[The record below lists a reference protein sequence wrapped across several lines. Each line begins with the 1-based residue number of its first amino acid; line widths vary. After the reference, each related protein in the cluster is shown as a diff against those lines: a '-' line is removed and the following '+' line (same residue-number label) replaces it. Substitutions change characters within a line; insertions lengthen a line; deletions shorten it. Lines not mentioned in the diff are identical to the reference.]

1 MNLPSQLTHIDLFA
15 GCGGISLGLYN
26 AGWKGVF
33 ALEKSPMAFQTLKHN
48 LIDKVPHFDWPFWL
62 PVSEHDIME
71 VLQSYRNELHALSGQ
86 VDLVVG
92 GPPCQGFSF
101 AGQRNE
107 KDERN
112 NLANSYVE
120 FVSLVQPQ
128 AILFENVRGFTVGF
142 GKGSTFECEAYSKRV
157 SRDLQALGYR
167 TKDEIVDFSE
177 FGIPQARKRYLLA
190 GFLSKNPDRFF
201 EILHETKSSFL
212 EAKGLGARVTL
223 GEALSDLERSNGEI
237 PSDECKAFKQGIY
250 GSPVGPYQELMR
262 KGGGRLPNSHRFA
275 NHRKKTIER
284 LEYIQTN
291 CPKGKQIEKS
301 IRTKLG
307 LKKNVIIPLDNADQ
321 CPTLTT
327 LPDDYIHYSEP
338 RILTVREC
346 ARIQSFPDWFEFK
359 SSYTTGG
366 FRRKNEAPRYTQVGN
381 AVPPL
386 FAELAGNVLG
396 ELI

>member
-1 MNLPSQLTHIDLFA
+1 MNPLSQPTYIDLFA
-15 GCGGISLGLYN
+15 GCGGLSLGLYN
-26 AGWKGVF
+26 AGWKGIF

-48 LIDKVPHFDWPFWL
+48 LIDKVSHFDWPSWL
-62 PVSEHDIME
+62 PVSEHDIVE
-71 VLQSYRNELHALSGQ
+71 VLRNYRSELHALRGQ

-112 NLANSYVE
+112 KLADSYIE
-120 FVSLVQPQ
+120 FVSLVKPQ

-142 GKGSTFECEAYSKRV
+142 GNGGASGSEAYSKRV
-157 SRDLQALGYR
+157 SRELQVLGYKTR
-167 TKDEIVDFSE
+167 DEIVDFSE
-177 FGIPQARKRYLLA
+177 FGVPQARKRYLLT
-190 GFLSKNPDRFF
+190 GFLSRSPDRFF
-201 EILHETKSSFL
+201 EILHETKTAFL
-212 EAKGLGARVTL
+212 DAKGLSVKVTL
-223 GEALSDLERSNGEI
+223 EEALSDLERRNGEI
-237 PSDECKAFKQGIY
+237 QSVRYKAFKEGIY
-250 GSPVGPYQELMR
+250 GSSAGPYQELMR
-262 KGGGRLPNSHRFA
+262 KGGDHLPDSHRFA

-284 LEYIQTN
+284 LEYIQAN
-291 CPKGKQIEKS
+291 CPKGKRIEKG

-307 LKKNVIIPLDNADQ
+307 LKKNVIIPLDGDDH

-346 ARIQSFPDWFEFK
+346 ARIQSFPDWFEFR
-359 SSYTTGG
+359 SSYTTGS
-366 FRRKNEAPRYTQVGN
+366 FRRKHEVPRYTQVGN

-396 ELI
+396 ALI